1 MYKDVFSDVDLQY
14 FVTTTGIKE
23 NIILKSAKA
32 QNEFTLNYKIPNL
45 TAKQKGDK
53 TITLSNKDGKEIYT
67 ISAPYMYDAKGSTST
82 QMKIE
87 IVKQKGSNLQ
97 VKLTADY
104 AFIHTIGRAFPIT
117 IDPEITTKTGSQ
129 LYYGEASSS
138 GRIINHGPYYLSK
151 TI

>member
-104 AFIHTIGRAFPIT
+104 AFINTIGRA
-117 IDPEITTKTGSQ
+117 
-129 LYYGEASSS
+129 
-138 GRIINHGPYYLSK
+138 
-151 TI
+151 

>member
-97 VKLTADY
+97 
-104 AFIHTIGRAFPIT
+104 
-117 IDPEITTKTGSQ
+117 
-129 LYYGEASSS
+129 SS
-138 GRIINHGPYYLSK
+138 
-151 TI
+151 